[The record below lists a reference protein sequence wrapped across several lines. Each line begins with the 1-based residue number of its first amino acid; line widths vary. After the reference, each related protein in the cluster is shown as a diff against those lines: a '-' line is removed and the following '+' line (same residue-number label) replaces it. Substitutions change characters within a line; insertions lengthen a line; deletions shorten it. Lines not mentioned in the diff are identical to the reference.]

1 MLVNN
6 LEMPDKYKIS
16 NIFKIDEKP
25 MFGDFKK
32 IKHNSNLERKE
43 FIVDL
48 IYIAVAKA
56 ILEVAVK
63 QTFEHDPDIITI
75 HRNKNRKEYKKIKE
89 YLEDI
94 VKKSE
99 MIYYRLDNK
108 DGAEAQRKAIKL
120 AVPFIKT
127 MAEYKEVSLEL
138 LSINILDVGLHRIRK
153 TKMNDVFKPFAD
165 YRFLYEKL
173 GAEIEKAGIRESM
186 LEFEIASK
194 FLKQI
199 KY

>member
-6 LEMPDKYKIS
+6 FKLPDKYKIPQ
-16 NIFKIDEKP
+16 KP
-25 MFGDFKK
+25 MFGNFIK
-32 IKHNSNLERKE
+32 IKHNSKIERKE

-48 IYIAVAKA
+48 IYVAVAKA

-89 YLEDI
+89 YLDYI
-94 VKKSE
+94 VQESE
-99 MIYYRLDNK
+99 KIYHRLESK
-108 DGAEAQRKAIKL
+108 DGITAQRKAIDL

-127 MAEYKEVSLEL
+127 MAEYKGVSLEL
-138 LSINILDVGLHRIRK
+138 LSINIFDAGLHRARK
-153 TKMNDVFKPFAD
+153 TKMNEVFKPFAD
-165 YRFLYEKL
+165 YMFLYEKL
-173 GAEIEKAGIRESM
+173 GAEVEKAGIREST
-186 LEFEIASK
+186 LEFEIAMK
-194 FLKQI
+194 FKKEI